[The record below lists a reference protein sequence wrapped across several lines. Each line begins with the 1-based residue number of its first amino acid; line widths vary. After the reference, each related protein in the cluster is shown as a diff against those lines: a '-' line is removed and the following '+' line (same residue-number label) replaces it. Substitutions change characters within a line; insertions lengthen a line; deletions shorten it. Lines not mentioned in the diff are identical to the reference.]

1 MVEQPNKLPL
11 VKRIPTA
18 QLLVIL
24 SMLVLVPATFG
35 QQEQTEG
42 GRKIVSR
49 VTQHYPEMAR
59 TLNLSGSVK
68 AEAVV
73 QPNGMVKSVNVTGGH
88 PVLVRAA
95 QEAIYKWKWAPSAH
109 ETREPIE
116 IKFNRQ

>member
-1 MVEQPNKLPL
+1 LF
-11 VKRIPTA
+11 
-18 QLLVIL
+18 
-24 SMLVLVPATFG
+24 PATFG

-42 GRKIVSR
+42 GRKIVSSF
-49 VTQHYPEMAR
+49 TPHYPEMAR

-68 AEAVV
+68 AEAGV
-73 QPNGMVKSVNVTGGH
+73 QPNGLVKSVNVTGGH

-95 QEAIYKWKWAPSAH
+95 QEAIYKWKWAPSPH